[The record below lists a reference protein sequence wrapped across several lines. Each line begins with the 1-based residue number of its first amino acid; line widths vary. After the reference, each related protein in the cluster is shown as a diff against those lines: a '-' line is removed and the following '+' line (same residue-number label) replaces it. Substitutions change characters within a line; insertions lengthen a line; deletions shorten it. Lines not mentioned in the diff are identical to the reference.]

1 LIAGVAE
8 LVATSA
14 AATAT
19 AFAGA
24 VLDGSLD
31 AGVVS
36 SGATEL
42 DTLGLLRSIER
53 LGVRLQE
60 FTGIPQLSAA
70 KRTDD

>member
-1 LIAGVAE
+1 VAE

-24 VLDGSLD
+24 VLDGSLN
-31 AGVVS
+31 AGVVF
-36 SGATEL
+36 SGAPEL
-42 DTLGLLRSIER
+42 DTLGLLHSVER

-60 FTGIPQLSAA
+60 FTGIPQLSP
-70 KRTDD
+70 KKTT